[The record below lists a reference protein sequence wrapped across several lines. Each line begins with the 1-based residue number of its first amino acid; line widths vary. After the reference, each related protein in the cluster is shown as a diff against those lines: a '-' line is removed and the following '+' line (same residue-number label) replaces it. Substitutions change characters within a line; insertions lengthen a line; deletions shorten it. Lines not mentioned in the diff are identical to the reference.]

1 MFVGAADGGL
11 LRGGRG
17 VGVGV
22 DAGVGCVGDGDGDG
36 DGDGGGDGA
45 CSAVGEEVGGRAGP
59 SCNSSSRQRK
69 STDVRFLGA
78 PGSARSQPLHATH
91 ADDPGKAMV
100 LGGHGVQ
107 YAAPAAAA
115 KVPVGQMAHGAPGVA
130 A

>member
-36 DGDGGGDGA
+36 GGDGTY
-45 CSAVGEEVGGRAGP
+45 SAVGEEVGGLAGP

-100 LGGHGVQ
+100 LDGHGVQ
-107 YAAPAAAA
+107 CAAPAAAA